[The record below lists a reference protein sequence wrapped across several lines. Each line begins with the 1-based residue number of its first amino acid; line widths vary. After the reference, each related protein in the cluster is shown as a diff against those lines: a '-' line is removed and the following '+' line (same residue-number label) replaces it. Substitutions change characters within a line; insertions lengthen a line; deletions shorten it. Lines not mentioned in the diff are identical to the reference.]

1 MKTKIVIIL
10 VLGVCVW
17 GAVRHVYT
25 PSDAVARLTAVPGR
39 FPSGSRG
46 GMADVP
52 PGSDLDRQC
61 EEGRTTVFVVS
72 QSTCS
77 NCRTL
82 EGHLKQFLVLRPDV
96 AIRFIRLGDQWKQDR
111 LAGMD
116 INVRSVPHV
125 LIYDGEGD
133 LVAADDG
140 LDKAGLNLLWRWIS
154 TEIRK
159 RAVRSSGGG

>member
-1 MKTKIVIIL
+1 MKAKIIIIL

-17 GAVRHVYT
+17 GAVRHFYT
-25 PSDAVARLTAVPGR
+25 PSDAIARLIAAPGR
-39 FPSGSRG
+39 IPSGSRG
-46 GMADVP
+46 GMANIP
-52 PGSDLDRQC
+52 PAYDLERQC
-61 EEGRTTVFVVS
+61 EDGRTTVFVVT

-82 EGHLKQFLVLRPDV
+82 ESHLAQFLVLRPDV
-96 AIRFIRLGDQWKQDR
+96 AIRFLRLGDQWKQDQ
-111 LAGMD
+111 LEGMG

-140 LDKAGLNLLWRWIS
+140 LDKDGLNTLWRWMS

-159 RAVRSSGGG
+159 RSVRSGGG